1 MPEPQEPRFDSSTTS
16 EAEVVYRA
24 LERAHADLPPEGVTI
39 EAADD
44 ATMREEL
51 FGVLLDDAEHPER
64 AA

>member
-1 MPEPQEPRFDSSTTS
+1 MHTEHSDTTF
-16 EAEVVYRA
+16 EATLVERA

-39 EAADD
+39 TAADT

>member
-1 MPEPQEPRFDSSTTS
+1 MSDSQEPRLDSSTPS
-16 EAEVVYRA
+16 EADVVRRA